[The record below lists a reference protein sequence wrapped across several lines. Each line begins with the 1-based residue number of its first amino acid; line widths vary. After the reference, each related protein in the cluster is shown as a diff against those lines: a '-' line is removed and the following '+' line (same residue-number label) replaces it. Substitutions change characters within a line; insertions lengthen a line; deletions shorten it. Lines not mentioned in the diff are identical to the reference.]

1 MGQNADFL
9 EYEADAQSRYEK
21 AVHLM
26 ETGQLTI
33 KPSLRKEIF
42 EQAADL
48 MRQAGSYADAARQ
61 ASVCDE
67 LAGKAAADEAA
78 ERVASVK
85 RRMEDPD
92 FDDYDKLIRELE
104 EAAKAGGTGDASVR
118 EIPSLLE
125 KCRQLK
131 AHARRRRRIRKGT
144 ISAILL
150 ILAAALIWCFTSGYI
165 NNIKGFVYRKA
176 GMDSYALASYEK
188 LGDRFGAA
196 RKYLSCELEGLSG
209 AQPGDLIH
217 FGKLK
222 WRVLEKNEEDQ
233 NVTLI
238 ASEIPQ
244 DSPLK
249 EAAFD
254 EGGRETTWASSA
266 LRAWLNDELPGEL
279 FSEEERAKLIAY
291 PREASANEA
300 YGTAYDEETSDL
312 LAPPSL
318 QELEAWAEEAGNA
331 GDCYLRTPGH
341 DLTTVAYITS
351 GGQVMPY
358 GVPADTALCVRP
370 VIRVAFE
377 GEQF

>member
-26 ETGQLTI
+26 ETGNLTI

-48 MRQAGSYADAARQ
+48 MRQAGSYADAALQ

-67 LAGKAAADEAA
+67 LAGKAAADEAG
-78 ERVASVK
+78 EKVASVK

-92 FDDYDKLIRELE
+92 FDDYDKLIRDLE
-104 EAAKAGGTGDASVR
+104 EAAKAADAGSASAR
-118 EIPSLLE
+118 EIPALLE

-144 ISAILL
+144 LSVILL
-150 ILAAALIWCFTSGYI
+150 VLAAALIWCFTSGYI

-176 GMDSYALASYEK
+176 GMGSYALASYKK

-196 RKYLSCELEGLSG
+196 GKYLSCELEGLRG
-209 AQPGDLIH
+209 AQTGDLVH
-217 FGKLK
+217 FGELK
-222 WRVLEKNEEDQ
+222 WRVLEKSEEDRS
-233 NVTLI
+233 VTLI

-249 EAAFD
+249 EAVFD
-254 EGGRETTWASSA
+254 EGGRETTWASSS
-266 LRAWLNDELPGEL
+266 LRAWLNDELAGKL
-279 FSEEERAKLIAY
+279 FSEEERAHLVAY
-291 PREASANEA
+291 TREASQNEA
-300 YGTAYDEETSDL
+300 YGTAYEEETSDL
-312 LAPPSL
+312 LAPPSV

-341 DLTTVAYITS
+341 DLTTVAFITS
-351 GGQVMPY
+351 GGRVMSY

-370 VIRVAFE
+370 VIRVAFG
-377 GEQF
+377 GETF